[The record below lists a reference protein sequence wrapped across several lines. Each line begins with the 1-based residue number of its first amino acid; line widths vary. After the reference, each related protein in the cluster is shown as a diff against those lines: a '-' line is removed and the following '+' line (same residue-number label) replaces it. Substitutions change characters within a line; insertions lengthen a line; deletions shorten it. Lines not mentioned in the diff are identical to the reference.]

1 MRAGIDGLLT
11 PHPLGATLPVVFR
24 EDDFTQRFCA
34 GLDSVLAPV
43 LATLDSLPA
52 YFDPAT
58 APDDMLAWLAG
69 WMGIVVDGHQS
80 ADRQRRLV
88 RTGAEILRWRG
99 TVRGVRGAVRGL
111 FGADPE
117 IIEPGSSRWSTT
129 AGSPLPPAAAPDLL
143 VRLAVDDPAGF
154 DLRRLDALVALVKP
168 AHLEHRVEVTA
179 R

>member
-1 MRAGIDGLLT
+1 VRAGIDGLLS
-11 PHPLGATLPVVFR
+11 PHPLGRTLPVVFR

-34 GLDSVLAPV
+34 GLDDVLAPV

-58 APDDMLAWLAG
+58 APEDMLAWLAT

-80 ADRQRRLV
+80 PARQRRLV
-88 RTGAEILRWRG
+88 HSGAEILRWRG
-99 TVRGVRGAVRGL
+99 TVRGVREAVRGL

-117 IIEPGSSRWSTT
+117 IAEPGGSRWSAS
-129 AGSPLPPAAAPDLL
+129 AGSPLPPPARADLL
-143 VRLAVDDPAGF
+143 VRLAVPDPETF

-168 AHLEHRVEVTA
+168 AHLEHRVEVFP